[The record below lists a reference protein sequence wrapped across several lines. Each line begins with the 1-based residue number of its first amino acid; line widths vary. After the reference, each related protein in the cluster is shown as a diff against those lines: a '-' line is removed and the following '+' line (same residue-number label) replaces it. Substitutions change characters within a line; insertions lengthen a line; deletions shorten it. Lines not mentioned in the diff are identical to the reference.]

1 MVFIFARPCA
11 ALLHISMRVISMS
24 AHVSYETPNDVQD
37 KIYEMVSANKTGKM
51 KKGSNEVTKTAER
64 GTAKFIIMA
73 EDVNP
78 PELLAHIP
86 LICAEKNIPFGYV
99 PSQEFLAKE
108 AGMPN
113 GVKTASLAMLEVTKS
128 AQEKFSEV
136 VELVKGLSN

>member
-1 MVFIFARPCA
+1 MFICTRPCG
-11 ALLHISMRVISMS
+11 ALLTQHESDSMS
-24 AHVSYETPNDVQD
+24 AHVAYETPNDVAD
-37 KIYEMVSANKTGKM
+37 KIYEMVQANNNGQM
-51 KKGSNEVTKTAER
+51 KKGSNEVTKAAER
-64 GTAKFIIMA
+64 GNAKFIIMA

-113 GVKTASLAMLEVTKS
+113 GVRTASLALLEVAKG
-128 AQEKFSEV
+128 AQEKFDEV
-136 VELVKGLSN
+136 VELIKGLSS